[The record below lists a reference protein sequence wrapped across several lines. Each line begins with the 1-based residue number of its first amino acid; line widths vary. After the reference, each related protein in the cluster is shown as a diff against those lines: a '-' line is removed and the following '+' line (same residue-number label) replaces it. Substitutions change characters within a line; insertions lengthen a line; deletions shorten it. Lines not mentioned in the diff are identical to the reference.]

1 MRGIGQRKQADL
13 SFPLKGIP
21 MKIVT
26 KLILAFACSCLVV
39 LLVGLAGVFKLNQ
52 ADQRFDAFTGNIL
65 PSVELL
71 GKVGNRTWA
80 ARNEVWKHLAN
91 PDAAAKLASER
102 VIDQRLDEVAQLLNA
117 YEPMVVDAE
126 DKRLLDLTRQR
137 LREYRTGLT
146 ETLALSR
153 AGQQQAAV
161 ARALQGRGNALVA
174 ALDEHVVYNRKLAQ
188 QLQQANRDAAHA
200 ALIQL
205 ALVLAVVVAAL
216 TLGGTLL
223 CRNIAQGLRRMQQAM
238 TGISRDL
245 DFTRRV
251 SLASRDEIGSAAAA
265 FDALLDRLQQ
275 SLHGM
280 QAGIGQVADTAGQ
293 LQQAA
298 GSVASSASQQSS
310 ASSSMAAAV
319 EEMTVSLGHVADRAR
334 EAHALSAE
342 GASHATRGG
351 EAIQQVV
358 SDIGGIASTVRD
370 TAGEIGQLAERSKN
384 IESVVNV
391 IREVAEQTNLL
402 ALNAAI
408 EAARAGESGR
418 GFAVVADEVRKLAE
432 RTAASTQEIGHIIQS
447 IRQVT
452 DNVVARMDQA
462 VAQVARGQHGVGE
475 AQQSIQRL
483 LQGAHDSAQVVQ
495 EIADAIREQSM
506 ATSSI
511 AQQVEQVAQ
520 GAEANSSAAGQT
532 AGQAAALDRLAAS
545 MQQEVRAYRV

>member
-1 MRGIGQRKQADL
+1 
-13 SFPLKGIP
+13 

-71 GKVGNRTWA
+71 GKIGNRTWA

-102 VIDQRLDEVAQLLNA
+102 VIDQRLDEVAQALQA

-126 DKRLLDLTRQR
+126 DQRLLDQTRQR
-137 LREYRTGLT
+137 LHEYRAGLA

-238 TGISRDL
+238 TSISRDL

-251 SLASRDEIGSAAAA
+251 SLGSRDEIGSAAAA

-280 QAGIGQVADTAGQ
+280 QAGIGQVAATAGQ

-418 GFAVVADEVRKLAE
+418 GFAVVADEVRKLSE
-432 RTAASTQEIGHIIQS
+432 RTSVSTTEITQMVNDIQ
-447 IRQVT
+447 QQTATAV
-452 DNVVARMDQA
+452 DNM
-462 VAQVARGQHGVGE
+462 AQIL
-475 AQQSIQRL
+475 AQ
-483 LQGAHDSAQVVQ
+483 AHDSVDKTQHAGERIDQIRAGAEQVVQ
-495 EIADAIREQSM
+495 AIEQL
-506 ATSSI
+506 
-511 AQQVEQVAQ
+511 
-520 GAEANSSAAGQT
+520 T
-532 AGQAAALDRLAAS
+532 AGKH
-545 MQQEVRAYRV
+545 